1 MKLRTLPLLVA
12 ALALALLA
20 YAPVRAEEG
29 DTTHSGT
36 VVKAADGKLTMTDK
50 DSKEHSHAISD
61 DVKITCDGKKCK
73 LEDLKEG
80 TKVKVTTRKDG
91 VKTVVTRIDA
101 TTK

>member
-1 MKLRTLPLLVA
+1 MKLRTLPLIVA
-12 ALALALLA
+12 ALAFVLLA
-20 YAPVRAEEG
+20 SAPVRAAEDG
-29 DTTHSGT
+29 DTHDGT

-50 DSKEHSHAISD
+50 DSKEHSHAISE

-80 TKVKVTTRKDG
+80 TKVKVTTKKDG
-91 VKTVVTRIDA
+91 AKTVVTRIDG